1 MILESFS
8 YYFTVTDGKGGIFSL
23 DFEFLP
29 DVEASERGN
38 VDRIKQTVKD
48 DFRQLESL
56 LDTSLLGNQ
65 YLEGEKKPTLTDSP
79 HSLSAGYAYKL
90 KLKHA
95 VSMQTVQSLFF
106 SVFMGKPKIPE
117 KDGLLDSF
125 STITAD
131 LRYSFEK
138 LMRKDSCPAKIILKT
153 SLGHNLN
160 YSTLQKILDVPG
172 LAISKGAEKEIENL
186 KQIVSSCKD
195 ADPITYLK

>member
-1 MILESFS
+1 
-8 YYFTVTDGKGGIFSL
+8 
-23 DFEFLP
+23 LP
-29 DVEASERGN
+29 DIGASERGN
-38 VDRIKQTVKD
+38 IDRIKQAVKD
-48 DFRQLESL
+48 DFRQIESL

-95 VSMQTVQSLFF
+95 VSTQTVQSLFF
-106 SVFMGKPKIPE
+106 SVFMGKPKTPE
-117 KDGLLDSF
+117 NELALDTF
-125 STITAD
+125 STISAD

-138 LMRKDSCPAKIILKT
+138 LVRKDSCPAKIVLKT

-160 YSTLQKILDVPG
+160 YSTLQKILDIPG
-172 LAISKGAEKEIENL
+172 LAVSNGAGKEIENL